1 MEQKAVLIKRI
12 VDHISQSIPRVH
24 ALTRSESSAVP
35 GRYEEARLPSITE
48 TKDVGFVKMRIE
60 SASAKIRVG
69 GPGDQ
74 PTVSP

>member
-12 VDHISQSIPRVH
+12 VDHISQSIPCPD
-24 ALTRSESSAVP
+24 ASTRSKNSVVP

-74 PTVSP
+74 PAVSS